1 MKSDAAPDSSPNA
14 DVRLAR
20 LAGAIAE
27 PARARMLCCL
37 MDGHARTATE
47 LAVVAEVAASTAS
60 AHLARLKEARLVESL
75 AQGRHRYF
83 RLADGDVAAALESL
97 LVVAGAPRS
106 GAAARAALPAF
117 EPNTP
122 TRLRSARTCY
132 DHMAGTAGVA
142 LHDRLHAQG
151 WLSGLQSGSYDLTTD
166 GAVALE
172 SLGLDVDAARR
183 SRRRFACP
191 CLDWSERRPHLGG
204 ALGAAC
210 LQLAVRRGWVRQA
223 LDGRALTVTPKAER
237 EMPELFGPSTQPL
250 AVRAAPSTHARR

>member
-1 MKSDAAPDSSPNA
+1 MDSPRIDSH
-14 DVRLAR
+14 LAR

-37 MDGHARTATE
+37 LDGHARTATE
-47 LAVVAEVAASTAS
+47 LAAVGEVAASTAS
-60 AHLARLKEARLVESL
+60 AHLARLKEQRLVESV
-75 AQGRHRYF
+75 AQGKHRYF
-83 RLADGDVAAALESL
+83 RLAGSEVAAVLEGL

-106 GAAARAALPAF
+106 EFQPG
-117 EPNTP
+117 TP
-122 TRLRSARTCY
+122 SRLRAARTCY

-151 WLSGLQSGSYDLTTD
+151 WLQATAARDDYELTSE

-172 SLGLDVDAARR
+172 SLGIDIEGARR
-183 SRRRFACP
+183 SRRRFACA

-210 LQLAVRRGWVRQA
+210 LQLSLRRGWVRQA
-223 LDGRALTVTPKAER
+223 LDGRALALSPKAQR
-237 EMPELFGPSTQPL
+237 EMPELFGL
-250 AVRAAPSTHARR
+250 D